1 MLHCGILGGTVIPAV
16 FTFGGSCLMSDTKTS
31 QPPRDNVGMAAKDT
45 VNTAARSQRD
55 AVGAAS
61 DASHRAV
68 DDTRKVAEATADSAT
83 RAADT
88 GSKVASE
95 GREVMLMG
103 MHAAADVNGRLADTA
118 FDRGHRILS
127 HATHAMDI
135 YRDTGERTA
144 SHVQAL
150 FTSYLTMSRGI
161 QRMQH
166 AWLEM
171 IDHAA
176 ERAAHK
182 PQDLLRCRSLVE
194 LAEVQRD
201 LYVDAVNHALDAS
214 NTLLELA
221 SKTTQE
227 AVRPLQNHRNPGHGD
242 D

>member
-1 MLHCGILGGTVIPAV
+1 MLQCGILGEHGHAGRVHFRGIL
-16 FTFGGSCLMSDTKTS
+16 FMSDTKTS
-31 QPPRDNVGMAAKDT
+31 QPPRDNVGMAAKDA
-45 VNTAARSQRD
+45 VNMAAKNQRD
-55 AVGAAS
+55 AVGTAS

-68 DDTRKVAEATADSAT
+68 DDTRKMAEAAVDSAS

-118 FDRGHRILS
+118 FDRGHRMLS

-135 YRDTGERTA
+135 YRDAGERTA

-150 FTSYLTMSRGI
+150 FTSYLTMGRGI

-182 PQDLLRCRSLVE
+182 PQDLLRCRTLVE

-201 LYVDAVNHALDAS
+201 LYVDAVNHAFDAS
-214 NTLLELA
+214 STLLELA

-227 AVRPLQNHRNPGHGD
+227 AVRPFQNHRTMGHGD